1 MKPVVPTHPQF
12 SSIVKRLRDGVAPAT
27 ICRDLEPPI
36 SKNTLESWWKRHS
49 KTILAVPSEL
59 LDAKDP
65 EAPVVEDLASEVLDE
80 RRRREN
86 AERKL
91 KVTEAQLHEVE
102 RELTELADLSDL
114 LSSANSRQAAVPEWL
129 MPGRKA
135 EEHVATVNLVLSD
148 LHLDEV
154 VKKEAVRG
162 VNAYNRRI
170 AEQRLQRT
178 FEKAI
183 CLPRDYM
190 AGVKYEGIVVHLA
203 GDTFSGDIHEELART
218 NEATPLES
226 VLYWIDPFVAG
237 IRLLHEYY
245 GKVHIV
251 SVPGNHDRTYRKP
264 VAKGRVETSL
274 HHLFTKL
281 VQREFKGID
290 TITWDVPLS
299 PDAMTIQYGT
309 RIMTTHG
316 DQFKGGGGIGGI
328 LIPILRGDAKKRQR
342 QQAVGEPYDLLV
354 LGHFHQYI
362 AGPGVLINGSLKGY
376 DEYAF
381 QNNFAYEAPQQALFL
396 VTPEHGPS
404 FHLPIQSA
412 NKKLERW

>member
-12 SSIVKRLRDGVAPAT
+12 ASIVKRLREGDSPAS
-27 ICRDLEPPI
+27 ICRDANPPI
-36 SKNTLESWWKRHS
+36 PKNTLESWWKRHS

-59 LDAKDP
+59 LDIKDP
-65 EAPVVEDLASEVLDE
+65 EAPVMEDLASEVLDE

-91 KVTEAQLHEVE
+91 KVMEAQLHEVE
-102 RELTELADLSDL
+102 REITELSDLSDL
-114 LSSANSRQAAVPEWL
+114 LSGANNRQAAVPDWL
-129 MPGRKA
+129 MPSRKS
-135 EEHVATVNLVLSD
+135 EGNVATVNLMLSD

-154 VKKEAVRG
+154 VKKETVRG

-183 CLPRDYM
+183 SLPRDYM
-190 AGVKYEGIVVHLA
+190 AGLKYEGIVVHMA

-237 IRLLHEYY
+237 IRLLQEYY

-251 SVPGNHDRTYRKP
+251 SVPGNHDRTSRKP
-264 VAKGRVETSL
+264 VYKGRVETSL

-281 VQREFKGID
+281 IQREFKGVD
-290 TITWDVPLS
+290 SITWDVPLS
-299 PDAMTIQYGT
+299 PDAMTVQYGT

-316 DQFKGGGGIGGI
+316 DQFSGGGGIGGI
-328 LIPILRGDAKKRQR
+328 LIPILRGDAKKRNR
-342 QQAVGEPYDLLV
+342 QQAVGDPYDLLV

-381 QNNFAYEAPQQALFL
+381 GHNFSYEAPQQALFL
-396 VTPEHGPS
+396 VTPEHGAS
-404 FHLPIQSA
+404 FHLPIQCA
-412 NKKLERW
+412 NKKEERW